1 MTTVKQA
8 IHEHDVVALIDPVKK
23 TQDSGKWAAGTV
35 GAVVSDY
42 GDVKLVEIANDR
54 GEMLDLIQVRE
65 PRLKL
70 IDKSAHAQSHA

>member
-23 TQDSGKWAAGTV
+23 TQYPGKWPAGTV

-42 GDVKLVEIANDR
+42 GDVKLVEIVNDR

-65 PRLKL
+65 PQLKL
-70 IDKSAHAQSHA
+70 IAKSAHAHSHA